1 MLRLAATHAPTLT
14 KQRAPLALLSVL
26 LVHSSIDLGTQSTTL
41 RNAVTLALILH
52 YLKLLLSC
60 TQAKDSFGLMLKKFK
75 CLTLIVYPSIGFKT
89 AVLTLGLNN
98 SNFY

>member
-26 LVHSSIDLGTQSTTL
+26 LVHSSIDLGTQSITL

-60 TQAKDSFGLMLKKFK
+60 TQAKDSFGLMLKKIE
-75 CLTLIVYPSIGFKT
+75 C
-89 AVLTLGLNN
+89 AVAMQLLVRLEIAQDLA
-98 SNFY
+98 